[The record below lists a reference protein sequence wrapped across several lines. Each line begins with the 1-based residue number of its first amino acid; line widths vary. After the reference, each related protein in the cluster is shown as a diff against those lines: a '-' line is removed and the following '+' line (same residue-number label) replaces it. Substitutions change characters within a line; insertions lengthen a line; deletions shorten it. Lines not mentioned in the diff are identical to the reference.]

1 MEKSFGTID
10 EDMGRESA
18 YAERMVRRGFS
29 PITDEQLTEAMLNGL
44 REATKERSPDS
55 GNSTDQAQPG
65 PASPEQPKSSV

>member
-44 REATKERSPDS
+44 REATKAHSQDS
-55 GNSTDQAQPG
+55 GNSTAQVRLG
-65 PASPEQPKSSV
+65 PSYPPQPKSSA